1 MDLTSFEGGINPKDV
16 MMLILGTQEEIIG
29 VTRFMKYLF
38 LVDQTQIFKEQNLV
52 ISWAAHNYGPY
63 WNKFNSFLASLLHE
77 NLLAKTEQTTIND
90 YKTTKISITISGRVY
105 FRKLTNNYTN
115 ETNELHTLLSN
126 HNRSSLTKLMK
137 FVYENYPEFTVNS
150 KIKEK
155 VLDQ

>member
-1 MDLTSFEGGINPKDV
+1 MNSTSFEGDINPEDV

-63 WNKFNSFLASLLHE
+63 WNKFNSFLTSLSSKK
-77 NLLAKTEQTTIND
+77 LLTKTEQTTIND
-90 YKTTKISITISGRVY
+90 YKTTKISITIKGKEY

-115 ETNELHTLLSN
+115 KTNELHALLLN
-126 HNRSSLTKLMK
+126 HNRSSLMKLMK
-137 FVYENYPEFTVNS
+137 FVYENYPEFTINS

-155 VLDQ
+155 VLAQ